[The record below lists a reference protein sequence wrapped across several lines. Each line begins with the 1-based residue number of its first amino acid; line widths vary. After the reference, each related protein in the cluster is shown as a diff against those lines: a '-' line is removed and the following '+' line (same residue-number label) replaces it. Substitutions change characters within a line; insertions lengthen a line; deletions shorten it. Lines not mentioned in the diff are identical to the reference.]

1 MDPEADPPVDPKSPA
16 DAATL
21 RAWRKRT
28 REALISQRLALDTR
42 TVAAARNRIEARLE
56 AHFPDLAQGV
66 VAFCWPIRNEFDARH
81 LVARLRARGAVSVL
95 PVVVA
100 PRQPLVFRA
109 WQPGDALAIGAL
121 DIPYPAAGEPRV
133 PDTVLLPMNGFDRA
147 GYRLGY
153 GAGFFDRTLAALAGE
168 SRVKPRVIGI
178 AYAFAELPT
187 IHPQPYDIP
196 MDFVVTEQ
204 AAYRRVGEALI
215 ALRD

>member
-1 MDPEADPPVDPKSPA
+1 M
-16 DAATL
+16 L

-28 REALISQRLALDTR
+28 REALIAQRQALDAP
-42 TVAAARNRIEARLE
+42 TVAAARSRIEARLE

-81 LVARLRARGAVSVL
+81 LMTRLRARGAISVL

-100 PRQPLVFRA
+100 PRQPLIFRT
-109 WQPGDALAIGAL
+109 WRPGDALAIGAL
-121 DIPYPAAGEPRV
+121 DIPYPAHGEPQV

-153 GAGFFDRTLAALAGE
+153 GAGFFDRTLAAMAHEPSAKSGDTV
-168 SRVKPRVIGI
+168 RVIGRGIARVIARVIGI

-204 AAYRRVGEALI
+204 GAYRRSGETLVV
-215 ALRD
+215 LRD